1 MPEKPWKTP
10 SALVILFALGVT
22 LLLVL
27 FWGNYNAVT
36 LWHLYQQKKEL
47 SRKIEELKVE
57 NQVLS
62 DQIEGLKDNP
72 EVIEKVAREKL
83 GMSGEGETIYRI
95 LPEKADSSLD
105 SL

>member
-1 MPEKPWKTP
+1 MPDKPWKTRI
-10 SALVILFALGVT
+10 ALVMLFALGVT
-22 LLLVL
+22 LVLVL

-36 LWHLYQQKKEL
+36 LWRVFQQKKEL

-57 NQVLS
+57 NQMLS
-62 DQIEGLKDNP
+62 DQIESLKSNP

-83 GMSGEGETIYRI
+83 GMVGKDETIYRI
-95 LPEKADSSLD
+95 LPEKADSASD

>member
-1 MPEKPWKTP
+1 MPETHRKTR
-10 SALVILFALGVT
+10 SALLALFALVIALV
-22 LLLVL
+22 LVL

-36 LWHLYQQKKEL
+36 LWQLRQQNKEL
-47 SRKIEELKVE
+47 SRKIEDLKVE
-57 NQVLS
+57 NQFLS

-83 GMSGEGETIYRI
+83 GMAGEGETIYRI
-95 LPEKADSSLD
+95 LPQKADSSSD

>member
-1 MPEKPWKTP
+1 MPEKPWKAP

-22 LLLVL
+22 LVLVL

-36 LWHLYQQKKEL
+36 LWHLYQQKK
-47 SRKIEELKVE
+47 ELKVE

-83 GMSGEGETIYRI
+83 GMTGEGETIYRI
-95 LPEKADSSLD
+95 LPEESDSSLD